1 MNVVVEIVG
10 MESGGVGTKGVEVEV
25 VEVEVEA
32 EVEVGLLEGI
42 SIVSMHCW
50 MVNVELPTPGSPS
63 ISSST
68 TTPASHLGVHSMKKS
83 SVER

>member
-10 MESGGVGTKGVEVEV
+10 IESGSVGTRGVEIEV
-25 VEVEVEA
+25 VEV

>member
-10 MESGGVGTKGVEVEV
+10 IESGGVGTKGVEDEV
-25 VEVEVEA
+25 VEV

>member
-10 MESGGVGTKGVEVEV
+10 IESGGVGTKGMEVEV
-25 VEVEVEA
+25 VEV

-68 TTPASHLGVHSMKKS
+68 TTPASHIGVHSMKKS

>member
-10 MESGGVGTKGVEVEV
+10 IESGGVGTKGMEVEV
-25 VEVEVEA
+25 VEVEV

>member
-10 MESGGVGTKGVEVEV
+10 IESGGVGTKGVEVEV
-25 VEVEVEA
+25 VEVEV